1 MKRLI
6 WLPLAGFLLIA
17 GATIAAAAPALVDS
31 AKGLIVAADPGAS
44 PGPVTI
50 GSDLDHPGQDL
61 LNQVL
66 ADLVSQNVITQA
78 QSDAITGEL
87 QTRIDAQRADM
98 EAQREQMRQ
107 TMEQVQGFLEDGTI
121 TQDEINQLPADSALR
136 TAFDSIAQDG
146 KITVEQLRDLG
157 PGFGFMGGG
166 HDGRGMPGRGPGGHG
181 PGPWFMGPDDGSDPN
196 SSPAPS
202 VAPSSTNS

>member
-61 LNQVL
+61 VSQVL

-121 TQDEINQLPADSALR
+121 TQDEIDQLPADSPLR

-157 PGFGFMGGG
+157 PGFGFGFF
-166 HDGRGMPGRGPGGHG
+166 GRGQGGPGGPGGHG
-181 PGPWFMGPDDGSDPN
+181 HGPRMWGQGPDIGSDQNPVPAPTASASPN
-196 SSPAPS
+196 S
-202 VAPSSTNS
+202 